1 MGEIYFD
8 VNAIFN
14 GVVGSVALLIAAWA
28 LGWTRARLGLLS
40 DRMTLR
46 LYRSEFEQVERL
58 MADPMQL
65 AIFLL
70 TYLLIC
76 FALLGLGVGYAPIA
90 FMDDGAKWI
99 GPVLACLGLA
109 IYGCSVYTLG
119 IIYRVKKGER
129 YLGKQREKIAG
140 LEKKLTLKS
149 ARQREEA

>member
-8 VNAIFN
+8 ANAIFN

-46 LYRSEFEQVERL
+46 LYQSEVKQVERL

-90 FMDDGAKWI
+90 FLDDGTKWI

-109 IYGCSVYTLG
+109 VYACSVYTLG

-129 YLGKQREKIAG
+129 YLGKQREKIEA
-140 LEKKLTLKS
+140 LEKRLSLKS
-149 ARQREEA
+149 VRQREET